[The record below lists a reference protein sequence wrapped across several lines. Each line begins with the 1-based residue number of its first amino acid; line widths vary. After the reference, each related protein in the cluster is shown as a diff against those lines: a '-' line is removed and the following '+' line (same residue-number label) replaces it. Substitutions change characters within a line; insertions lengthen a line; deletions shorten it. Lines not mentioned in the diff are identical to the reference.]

1 MCTKTSKVAYLTIQ
15 TLNFLF
21 MVFDFT
27 EPESLIA
34 FKTVFIRFSA
44 SNKDMLTTMA
54 QHFSQSIKVGLAKD
68 SFSLKNYNQLGL
80 HKN

>member
-1 MCTKTSKVAYLTIQ
+1 
-15 TLNFLF
+15 

-27 EPESLIA
+27 EPEALIT
-34 FKTVFIRFSA
+34 FKTVFMFSA

>member
-1 MCTKTSKVAYLTIQ
+1 M
-15 TLNFLF
+15 
-21 MVFDFT
+21 
-27 EPESLIA
+27 
-34 FKTVFIRFSA
+34 FSA